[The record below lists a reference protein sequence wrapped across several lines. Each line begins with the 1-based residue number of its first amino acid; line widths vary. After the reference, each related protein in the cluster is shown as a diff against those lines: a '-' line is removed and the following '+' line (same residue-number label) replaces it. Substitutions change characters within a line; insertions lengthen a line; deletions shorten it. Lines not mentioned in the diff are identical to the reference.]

1 MCGIAGFTGPRDDNL
16 LRKMSDLIS
25 HRGPD
30 GQGYYSDFEG
40 VNLAHRR
47 LSIVDIHDG
56 YQPMWNEDN
65 SVGIVFNGEI
75 YNHQE
80 LRVELIDK
88 GHQFKTDH
96 SDTEVLIHGYEEWG
110 ENLLIKLNGMFAFCI
125 LDKNKKELFFARD
138 RFGKKPLYYYYQ
150 QGRDF
155 VFASELK
162 ALLAHPGVPQEKNI
176 LSIQKYYGYGF
187 IPAPLSLYKNIY
199 KLPGGSFMRLNLN
212 TFKLKISQYWEF
224 KIDTDFQLLK
234 RGENDLADE
243 LRFLL
248 TQAVKRRMIADVPI
262 GIFLSG
268 GLDSSSILA
277 CARKN
282 TSSQDI
288 RTYSIGF
295 HEKSFDE
302 SYTAKKIANLFKS
315 THSEKIL
322 NVEDV
327 MGQADYVLSKLDEPI
342 GDSSIL
348 PTFILSKFAA
358 ESIKVALGGDGGDEL
373 FAGYAPFKALNFSS
387 IYSKL
392 MPKGANNL
400 IMAAINRLP
409 PSENYFSLDF
419 KIKKTFSALSYPPS
433 LWNPLWLSSLSVDEI
448 SEITEQKVELE
459 DLYSEAS
466 NSWNDSNS
474 TNFFDKTIEF
484 YSRFYL
490 QDNILTKV
498 DRASM
503 MNGLEVRA
511 PFLDNDVVSFA
522 QKLPLEFKYRFRNS
536 KYLLKKAMQN
546 ILPDEILKKSKRGF
560 ALPMT
565 KWLKTWEPSDNKA
578 SRLGKDF
585 FNKKLLEH
593 KKGKK
598 DNRLFLWSWI
608 ALNAHL
614 NLHHEI
620 R

>member
-1 MCGIAGFTGPRDDNL
+1 MCGIAGFTGPKDDNL
-16 LRKMSDLIS
+16 LRIMSDLIS

-40 VNLAHRR
+40 INLAHRR

-56 YQPMWNEDN
+56 FQPMWNEDN

-80 LRVELIDK
+80 LRVQLIDK

-110 ENLLIKLNGMFAFCI
+110 ENLLIKLNGMFSFCI

-150 QGRDF
+150 QGRNF

-162 ALLAHPGVPQEKNI
+162 AVLAHPGVPQEINT

-199 KLPGGSFMRLNLN
+199 KLPGGSFMKLNLN
-212 TFKLKISQYWEF
+212 TFKLQISQYWEF

-234 RGENDLADE
+234 RSENDLADE

-248 TQAVKRRMIADVPI
+248 TQAVERRMIADVPV

-277 CARKN
+277 CARKS
-282 TSSQDI
+282 TSSSDI

-315 THSEKIL
+315 VHSENIL
-322 NVEDV
+322 DVEDV
-327 MGQADYVLSKLDEPI
+327 ISQADHVLSKLDEPL

-348 PTFILSKFAA
+348 PTFLLSKFAA

-387 IYSKL
+387 MYSKL

-400 IMAAINRLP
+400 VMAAINRLP
-409 PSENYFSLDF
+409 VSENYFSLDF

-433 LWNPLWLSSLSVDEI
+433 LWNPMWLSSLSVEEI
-448 SEITEQKVELE
+448 SEITGQKVELE
-459 DLYSEAS
+459 DLYSEAN
-466 NSWNDSNS
+466 NSWNESNS
-474 TNFFDKTIEF
+474 TNYFDKTIEF

-503 MNGLEVRA
+503 MNSLEVRA
-511 PFLDNDVVSFA
+511 PFLDNDVVNFA
-522 QKLPLEFKYRFRNS
+522 QKLPLEYKYRFRNS
-536 KYLLKKAMQN
+536 KYLLKKSMQN
-546 ILPDEILKKSKRGF
+546 ILPQEILKKPKKGF

-565 KWLKTWEPSDNKA
+565 KWLKTWEPYKINVLG
-578 SRLGKDF
+578 SREDF
-585 FNKKLLEH
+585 FSEKLLEH
-593 KKGKK
+593 KKGIR
-598 DNRLFLWSWI
+598 DNRLFLWNWI
-608 ALNAHL
+608 VMNAHNS
-614 NLHHEI
+614 NLL
-620 R
+620 

>member
-30 GQGYYSDFEG
+30 GQGCYSDFKG

-47 LSIVDIHDG
+47 LSIVDIYDG

-80 LRVELIDK
+80 LRVQLIDK

-110 ENLLIKLNGMFAFCI
+110 ENLLIKLNGMFSFCI

-150 QGRDF
+150 QGRNF

-162 ALLAHPGVPQEKNI
+162 AVLAHPGVPQEINT

-187 IPAPLSLYKNIY
+187 IPTPLSLYKNIY
-199 KLPGGSFMRLNLN
+199 KLPGGSFMKLNLN
-212 TFKLKISQYWEF
+212 TFKLQISQYWEF

-234 RGENDLADE
+234 RSENDLADE

-248 TQAVKRRMIADVPI
+248 TQAVERRMIADVPV

-277 CARKN
+277 CARKS
-282 TSSQDI
+282 TSSSDI

-315 THSEKIL
+315 IHSENIL
-322 NVEDV
+322 DV
-327 MGQADYVLSKLDEPI
+327 QDVISQADHVLSKLDEPL

-348 PTFILSKFAA
+348 PTFLLSKFAA

-387 IYSKL
+387 MYSKL

-400 IMAAINRLP
+400 VMAAINRLP
-409 PSENYFSLDF
+409 VSENYFSLDF

-433 LWNPLWLSSLSVDEI
+433 LWNPLWLSSLSVEEI
-448 SEITEQKVELE
+448 SEITGQKVELE
-459 DLYSEAS
+459 DLYSEA
-466 NSWNDSNS
+466 NDSWNDSNS
-474 TNFFDKTIEF
+474 TNYFDKTIEF

-490 QDNILTKV
+490 QDNILTKI

-522 QKLPLEFKYRFRNS
+522 QKLPLEYKYRFRNS
-536 KYLLKKAMQN
+536 KYLLKKSMQN
-546 ILPDEILKKSKRGF
+546 ILPQEILKKPKKGF

-565 KWLKTWEPSDNKA
+565 KWLKKWNIHESGASKA
-578 SRLGKDF
+578 SKDF

-593 KKGKK
+593 KKGIR

-614 NLHHEI
+614 NSHHEV